1 MGKVNY
7 SKIEQIISEN
17 EKIFISTHINPDGD
31 SLGSAFAMYH
41 YLKKIG
47 KDCRIINHSEVPLVY
62 SFLNEKEIFN
72 EISDENIAF
81 IKNADLGII
90 LDIGDFYR
98 LGEVAN
104 VIEGT
109 TIETINIDHHP
120 LTENNFFTHNFI
132 NLDASSVGEIL
143 YSYFSSLGSDTIDK
157 EMMLGIYSAVLTDTG
172 SFRFSNTNQLSHE
185 IAVDAIKMGIN
196 ISEIYQNIYEN
207 SSVSR
212 IKLLGNVIQKLNF
225 DCNGEL
231 LWFSLNNDMVKEVD
245 GTNQD
250 FDGFTDFFRG
260 IQGVE
265 IALMLYDLKGKVR
278 LSFRSKGK
286 YKVNNVAKKMGG
298 GGHPFA
304 AAALVDG
311 EFSDVKST
319 VLGLLSTYINNY
331 DEDTSS

>member
-72 EISDENIAF
+72 EINDENIAF

-143 YSYFSSLGSDTIDK
+143 YSYFSSLGSDIIDK
-157 EMMLGIYSAVLTDTG
+157 EMMLGIYCAVLTDTG

>member
-1 MGKVNY
+1 VGKVNY

-41 YLKKIG
+41 YLKKLG

-104 VIEGT
+104 IIESNT
-109 TIETINIDHHP
+109 VETINIDHHP
-120 LTENNFFTHNFI
+120 LTENDFFTHNFI

-143 YSYFSSLGSDTIDK
+143 YSYFSSLGSDIIDK

>member
-1 MGKVNY
+1 VGKVNY

-62 SFLNEKEIFN
+62 SFLNKKEIFN
-72 EISDENIAF
+72 EINDENIAF

-143 YSYFSSLGSDTIDK
+143 YSYFSSLGSDIIDK

-286 YKVNNVAKKMGG
+286 YKVNDVAKKMGG

>member
-1 MGKVNY
+1 
-7 SKIEQIISEN
+7 
-17 EKIFISTHINPDGD
+17 
-31 SLGSAFAMYH
+31 
-41 YLKKIG
+41 LKKLG

-104 VIEGT
+104 IIESNT
-109 TIETINIDHHP
+109 VETINIDHHP
-120 LTENNFFTHNFI
+120 LTENDFFTHNFI

-143 YSYFSSLGSDTIDK
+143 YSYFSSLGSDIIDK

>member
-72 EISDENIAF
+72 EINDENIAF

-104 VIEGT
+104 VIEST

-143 YSYFSSLGSDTIDK
+143 YSYFSSLGSDIIDK

>member
-72 EISDENIAF
+72 EINDENIAF

-104 VIEGT
+104 IIEGT

-120 LTENNFFTHNFI
+120 LTENDFFTHNFI

-143 YSYFSSLGSDTIDK
+143 YSYFSSLGSDIIDK

>member
-1 MGKVNY
+1 MNY

-72 EISDENIAF
+72 EINDENIAF

-120 LTENNFFTHNFI
+120 LTENDFFTHNFI

-143 YSYFSSLGSDTIDK
+143 YSYFSSLGSDIIDK

>member
-41 YLKKIG
+41 YLKKLG

-72 EISDENIAF
+72 EINDENIAF

-143 YSYFSSLGSDTIDK
+143 YSYFSSLGSDIIDK
-157 EMMLGIYSAVLTDTG
+157 EMMLGIYCAVLTDTG

-304 AAALVDG
+304 AAALGDG

>member
-72 EISDENIAF
+72 EINDENIAF

-143 YSYFSSLGSDTIDK
+143 YSYFSSLGSDIIDK

-185 IAVDAIKMGIN
+185 IAVHAIKMGIN

>member
-72 EISDENIAF
+72 EINDENIAF

-90 LDIGDFYR
+90 LDIVDFYR

>member
-72 EISDENIAF
+72 EINDENIAF

-104 VIEGT
+104 IIEGT

-120 LTENNFFTHNFI
+120 LTENDFFTHNFI

-143 YSYFSSLGSDTIDK
+143 YSYFSSLGSDIIDK

-286 YKVNNVAKKMGG
+286 YKVNDVAKKMGG

>member
-72 EISDENIAF
+72 EINDENIAF

-143 YSYFSSLGSDTIDK
+143 YSYFSSLGSDIIDK

-185 IAVDAIKMGIN
+185 IAVHAIKMGIN

-231 LWFSLNNDMVKEVD
+231 LWFSLNNDMIKEVD

>member
-62 SFLNEKEIFN
+62 SFLNKKEIFN
-72 EISDENIAF
+72 EINDENIAF

-104 VIEGT
+104 IIEGT

-212 IKLLGNVIQKLNF
+212 IKLLGNIIQKLNF

-231 LWFSLNNDMVKEVD
+231 LWFALNNDMVKEVD

-286 YKVNNVAKKMGG
+286 YKVNDVAKKMGG

-331 DEDTSS
+331 NEDTSS

>member
-1 MGKVNY
+1 MNY
-7 SKIEQIISEN
+7 SKIEQIIANN

-41 YLKKIG
+41 YLKKLG
-47 KDCRIINHSEVPLVY
+47 KDCRIINHSEVPIVY
-62 SFLNEKEIFN
+62 SFLNYKDIFD

-104 VIEGT
+104 IIENT
-109 TIETINIDHHP
+109 TVETINIDHHA
-120 LTENNFFTHNFI
+120 LTENDFFTHNFI
-132 NLDASSVGEIL
+132 NLEASSVGEIL
-143 YSYFSSLGSDTIDK
+143 YSYFLSLGNDIIDK
-157 EMMLGIYSAVLTDTG
+157 EMMLGIYTAVLTDTG
-172 SFRFSNTNQLSHE
+172 SFRFSNTSQLSHE
-185 IAVDAIKMGIN
+185 IAVKAIKMGIN

-225 DCNGEL
+225 DCNDEL

-286 YKVNNVAKKMGG
+286 YKVNEVAKKMGG

-311 EFSDVKST
+311 DFSDVKSK
-319 VLGLLSTYINNY
+319 VLGLLSTYINSHN
-331 DEDTSS
+331 ENTSS

>member
-41 YLKKIG
+41 YLKKLG

-104 VIEGT
+104 IIEST
-109 TIETINIDHHP
+109 TVETINIDHHP
-120 LTENNFFTHNFI
+120 LTENDFFTHNFI

-143 YSYFSSLGSDTIDK
+143 YSYFSSLGSDIIDK

-311 EFSDVKST
+311 EFSDVKTT

>member
-1 MGKVNY
+1 VGKVNY

-72 EISDENIAF
+72 EINDENIAF

-120 LTENNFFTHNFI
+120 LTENDFFTHNFI

-143 YSYFSSLGSDTIDK
+143 YSYFSSLGSDIIDK

>member
-72 EISDENIAF
+72 EINDENIAF

-98 LGEVAN
+98 
-104 VIEGT
+104 
-109 TIETINIDHHP
+109 
-120 LTENNFFTHNFI
+120 
-132 NLDASSVGEIL
+132 
-143 YSYFSSLGSDTIDK
+143 
-157 EMMLGIYSAVLTDTG
+157 TDTG

>member
-72 EISDENIAF
+72 EINDENIAF

-143 YSYFSSLGSDTIDK
+143 YSYFSSLGSDIIDK

-286 YKVNNVAKKMGG
+286 YKVNDVAKKMGG

>member
-41 YLKKIG
+41 YLKKLG

-104 VIEGT
+104 IIESNT
-109 TIETINIDHHP
+109 VETINIDHHP
-120 LTENNFFTHNFI
+120 LTENDFFTHNFI

-143 YSYFSSLGSDTIDK
+143 YSYFSSLGSDIIDK

-231 LWFSLNNDMVKEVD
+231 LWFSLNNDMIKEVD

-286 YKVNNVAKKMGG
+286 YKVNDVAKKMGG

>member
-47 KDCRIINHSEVPLVY
+47 KDCRIINHSEVPLIY

-72 EISDENIAF
+72 EINDENIAF

-104 VIEGT
+104 IIEGT

-120 LTENNFFTHNFI
+120 LTENDFFTHNFI

-157 EMMLGIYSAVLTDTG
+157 KMMLGIYSAVLTDTG

>member
-31 SLGSAFAMYH
+31 SLGSAFAMYY

-72 EISDENIAF
+72 EINDENIAF

-143 YSYFSSLGSDTIDK
+143 YSYFSSLGSDIIDK
-157 EMMLGIYSAVLTDTG
+157 EMMLGIYCAVLTDTG

>member
-62 SFLNEKEIFN
+62 SFLNKKEIFN
-72 EISDENIAF
+72 EINDENIAF

-185 IAVDAIKMGIN
+185 IAVHAIKMGIN

-286 YKVNNVAKKMGG
+286 YKVNDVAKKMGG

>member
-41 YLKKIG
+41 YLKKLG

-104 VIEGT
+104 IIESNT
-109 TIETINIDHHP
+109 VETINIDHHP
-120 LTENNFFTHNFI
+120 LTENDFFTHNFI

-143 YSYFSSLGSDTIDK
+143 YSYFSSLGSDIIDK

-212 IKLLGNVIQKLNF
+212 IKLLGNIIQKLNF

-231 LWFSLNNDMVKEVD
+231 LWFALNNDMVKEVD

>member
-72 EISDENIAF
+72 EINDENIAF

-104 VIEGT
+104 VIEST
-109 TIETINIDHHP
+109 RIETINIDHHP

-143 YSYFSSLGSDTIDK
+143 YSYFSSLGSDIIDK

>member
-72 EISDENIAF
+72 EINDENIAF

-143 YSYFSSLGSDTIDK
+143 YSYFSSLGSDIIDK

-286 YKVNNVAKKMGG
+286 YKVNDVAKKMGG

-304 AAALVDG
+304 SAALVDG

>member
-72 EISDENIAF
+72 EINDENIAF

-104 VIEGT
+104 IIEST
-109 TIETINIDHHP
+109 TVETINIDHHP
-120 LTENNFFTHNFI
+120 LTENDFFTHNFI

-143 YSYFSSLGSDTIDK
+143 YSYFSSLGSDIIDK

-185 IAVDAIKMGIN
+185 IAVHAIKMGIN

-286 YKVNNVAKKMGG
+286 YKVNDVAKKMGG

-304 AAALVDG
+304 SAALVDG

>member
-41 YLKKIG
+41 YLKKLG

-104 VIEGT
+104 TIEST
-109 TIETINIDHHP
+109 TVETINIDHHP
-120 LTENNFFTHNFI
+120 LTENDFFTHNFI

-143 YSYFSSLGSDTIDK
+143 YSYFSSLGSDIIDK

-286 YKVNNVAKKMGG
+286 YKVNDVAKKMGG

-304 AAALVDG
+304 SAGLVDG

>member
-1 MGKVNY
+1 MNY

-41 YLKKIG
+41 YLKKLG

-104 VIEGT
+104 IIEST
-109 TIETINIDHHP
+109 TVETINIDHHP
-120 LTENNFFTHNFI
+120 LTENDFFTHNFI

-143 YSYFSSLGSDTIDK
+143 YSYFSSLGSDIIDK

>member
-72 EISDENIAF
+72 EINDENIAF

-143 YSYFSSLGSDTIDK
+143 YSYFSSLGSDIIDR

>member
-1 MGKVNY
+1 MNY

-41 YLKKIG
+41 YLKKLG

-104 VIEGT
+104 IIEST
-109 TIETINIDHHP
+109 TVETINIDHHP
-120 LTENNFFTHNFI
+120 LTENDFFTHNFI

-143 YSYFSSLGSDTIDK
+143 YSYFSSLGSDIIDK

-212 IKLLGNVIQKLNF
+212 IKLLGNIIQKLNF

>member
-41 YLKKIG
+41 YLKKLG

-104 VIEGT
+104 TIEST
-109 TIETINIDHHP
+109 TVETINIDHHP
-120 LTENNFFTHNFI
+120 LTENDFFTHNFI

-143 YSYFSSLGSDTIDK
+143 YSYFSSLGSDIIDK

>member
-72 EISDENIAF
+72 EINDENIAF

-120 LTENNFFTHNFI
+120 LTENDFFTHNFI

-143 YSYFSSLGSDTIDK
+143 YSYFSSLGSDIIDK
-157 EMMLGIYSAVLTDTG
+157 EMMLGIYCAVLTDTG